1 MWTSGHKFNSELK
14 CVLFIVIDTEIPLRE
29 SDVCSSAVSSDDSLA
44 RVVSCLMTCY
54 F

>member
-29 SDVCSSAVSSDDSLA
+29 SDDVCSSAVSYHTVMTHL
-44 RVVSCLMTCY
+44 RVWSHVS
-54 F
+54 